1 MTYRFYNIER
11 IKAMAH
17 KSKYNYFFERED
29 KSYGCYNT
37 LTNSLVV
44 FDKKTK
50 EKFDEMSNTKI
61 KIDDEFKRKLLKLG
75 FLCDDDNDE
84 QLLVNLSRY
93 RRAFLQ
99 KAAYFRIL
107 TTTGCNARCSY
118 CYEQGVITKTMN
130 LKTADLVANFILEN
144 SNVEKLYIH
153 WFGGEPLLNEKVID
167 HIMKKIHSKL
177 EGSSTKIYVYFT
189 SNGSLLDKIDMKK
202 IKELWQPTWFQITV
216 DDIGEKYNKI
226 KNYYNKTNNY
236 TLVIKNIKRLLE
248 NNIPVNIRIN
258 YEPKEIQHTKEIIS
272 NLNLEFKSYLDEGSV
287 TITPAAIFNTINTNE
302 VKIRKGHNCQYMQL
316 YNYSK
321 ENNYT
326 IDNTPISLPFKG
338 GQCFACHQGSFIIDP
353 YGDLYKCTLTIKDKN
368 ASVGNVK
375 EGVKLNKKYL
385 SWINPELPTKCTNCK
400 FLPFCQ
406 GGCKGGYLGYIDYMC
421 NRIVPEINQVLE
433 RRIMEKVKNNSNDWL
448 NSGNK
453 IDLT

>member
-1 MTYRFYNIER
+1 
-11 IKAMAH
+11 
-17 KSKYNYFFERED
+17 
-29 KSYGCYNT
+29 
-37 LTNSLVV
+37 
-44 FDKKTK
+44 
-50 EKFDEMSNTKI
+50 
-61 KIDDEFKRKLLKLG
+61 
-75 FLCDDDNDE
+75 
-84 QLLVNLSRY
+84 
-93 RRAFLQ
+93 
-99 KAAYFRIL
+99 
-107 TTTGCNARCSY
+107 
-118 CYEQGVITKTMN
+118 
-130 LKTADLVANFILEN
+130 
-144 SNVEKLYIH
+144 
-153 WFGGEPLLNEKVID
+153 
-167 HIMKKIHSKL
+167 
-177 EGSSTKIYVYFT
+177 
-189 SNGSLLDKIDMKK
+189 
-202 IKELWQPTWFQITV
+202 
-216 DDIGEKYNKI
+216 
-226 KNYYNKTNNY
+226 
-236 TLVIKNIKRLLE
+236 
-248 NNIPVNIRIN
+248 
-258 YEPKEIQHTKEIIS
+258 
-272 NLNLEFKSYLDEGSV
+272 
-287 TITPAAIFNTINTNE
+287 
-302 VKIRKGHNCQYMQL
+302 MQL